1 MNEKIKNLLSRG
13 AVNIIEKDSLE
24 KKLNSG
30 KKLRIKFGADPTAA
44 DLHLGHM
51 VCLKKLKE
59 FQDLGHQIVF
69 IIGDYTAKIGDPSG
83 RNKTRPSLSD
93 AEIKKNT
100 KTYLDQVGKILDIK
114 KIKIYKNSQW
124 FSKMSLAD
132 ILNLSSKF
140 TVAQILERDDF
151 EKRIKNKVEIYYHET
166 IYPMM
171 QAYDSVMVKSD
182 VEVGGNDQIFNMLA
196 GRELQKKMGQEPQD
210 ILTMPLLIGLDGK
223 EKMSKSF
230 GNYIGIAESSNEQ
243 FGKIMSLPDNLII
256 EYMLLLTD
264 IQTKNIN
271 EIEKKIKEG
280 KINPRDAKIKL
291 AFEIVKFFHGEEK
304 AEKAKEEFE
313 RVFSKKEAPKDMPVV
328 KIDTNKI
335 NLVELLVNNKIL
347 PSKSEA
353 RRLIEQRA
361 VEINGEKIKNWKE
374 EIEIKKEAV
383 LKIGKRRF
391 VRIRVKNK

>member
-59 FQDLGHQIVF
+59 FQDLGHQIIF

-171 QAYDSVMVKSD
+171 QAYDSVMVMSD

-256 EYMLLLTD
+256 E
-264 IQTKNIN
+264 
-271 EIEKKIKEG
+271 
-280 KINPRDAKIKL
+280 
-291 AFEIVKFFHGEEK
+291 
-304 AEKAKEEFE
+304 
-313 RVFSKKEAPKDMPVV
+313 
-328 KIDTNKI
+328 
-335 NLVELLVNNKIL
+335 
-347 PSKSEA
+347 
-353 RRLIEQRA
+353 
-361 VEINGEKIKNWKE
+361 
-374 EIEIKKEAV
+374 
-383 LKIGKRRF
+383 
-391 VRIRVKNK
+391 

>member
-59 FQDLGHQIVF
+59 FQDLGHQIIF

-171 QAYDSVMVKSD
+171 QAYDSVMVMSD

-313 RVFSKKEAPKDMPVV
+313 RVFSKKETPKDMPVV

-383 LKIGKRRF
+383 LKIGKKRF
-391 VRIRVKNK
+391 VRIRAKNK

>member
-1 MNEKIKNLLSRG
+1 MNEKIKNLLSRE

>member
-59 FQDLGHQIVF
+59 FQDLGHQIIF

-171 QAYDSVMVKSD
+171 QAYDSVMVMSD

-313 RVFSKKEAPKDMPVV
+313 RVFSKKETPKDMPVV